1 MGAYGDLEEVMPWVS
16 VQPIR
21 IEHEQELACLKL
33 VEVNRIFETLSFLS
47 NDMGVLSA
55 SVSVAK
61 NEQEREALQGWYWYD
76 WANQAFALTV
86 LTVVVPALTASMY
99 NTATGTQSGDS
110 FYAMVL
116 GLSSLFV
123 ALVSPVLG
131 AIADRIEIKRKIL
144 WAYTIVGVIFT
155 AMMGLAPFLG
165 EGTNYM
171 FLAVCL
177 VIGNIGFAGGNV
189 IYYAFMPY
197 LAEKEDVDHVSSWGY
212 AYGFMGGSSILIV
225 HLGLGLTLGF
235 TPTILAFIFVTS
247 SLWWLGWGYQ
257 LFLKTPE
264 PKLPSPKEYESSME
278 AVKDGFREV
287 AKTFREIKKYKSLS
301 IFLVSYLLFFDG
313 VNTIG
318 GMAAA
323 YGESVLRLSTTMNF
337 VLLLMVNIVAIP
349 MTIIG
354 GKAARRF
361 GTKEVLTGALIVYCI
376 VAILAVGFA
385 PLDLDDDHGRYDFQ
399 YDWDEADSAYELTTL
414 YDRGVDAW
422 VSDSGEGDAKF
433 RDAFMEFLQDDSG
446 DERSSLPIDEATV
459 LASRMM
465 GELDHRFSFSF
476 NGGDLDGERSV
487 GIIHPTMIGDGELS
501 WWPETLRDNLWEPL
515 GFGVNL
521 QWIMLGTMVGIVM
534 GTVGAQARSMMV
546 MLTPRTKAAEFFG
559 FFGFIGKAAAFIGPI
574 IYSIS
579 ANLYNSRVAVF
590 TIMIVILA
598 GTALLTR
605 VDLEEGAATAAAI
618 DREAWESSE

>member
-1 MGAYGDLEEVMPWVS
+1 MG
-16 VQPIR
+16 I
-21 IEHEQELACLKL
+21 
-33 VEVNRIFETLSFLS
+33 
-47 NDMGVLSA
+47 LSA
-55 SVSVAK
+55 SVSIAK
-61 NEQEREALQGWYWYD
+61 NEQERDALQGWYWYD

-171 FLAVCL
+171 FLAICL

-212 AYGFMGGSSILIV
+212 AYGFMGGSSLLIV

-247 SLWWLGWGYQ
+247 ALWWLGWGYQ

-287 AKTFREIKKYKSLS
+287 ANTFREIKKYKSLS

-361 GTKEVLTGALIVYCI
+361 GTKEVLTGALIVYCV

-385 PLDLDDDHGRYDFQ
+385 PLDLNDDHERYDFQ
-399 YDWDEADSAYELTTL
+399 YDWDEADDAYELTTL

>member
-1 MGAYGDLEEVMPWVS
+1 
-16 VQPIR
+16 
-21 IEHEQELACLKL
+21 
-33 VEVNRIFETLSFLS
+33 
-47 NDMGVLSA
+47 MGVLSA

-61 NEQEREALQGWYWYD
+61 NEQERDALQGWYWYD

-110 FYAMVL
+110 FYALVL

-155 AMMGLAPFLG
+155 ALMGLAPFLG
-165 EGTNYM
+165 EGTDYM

-197 LAEKEDVDHVSSWGY
+197 LVEKEDVDHVSSWGY

-247 SLWWLGWGYQ
+247 ALWWLGWGYQ

-264 PKLPSPKEYESSME
+264 PKLPSPKEYGSSME
-278 AVKDGFREV
+278 AIKDGFSEV
-287 AKTFREIKKYKSLS
+287 ANSFREIKKYKSLS

-385 PLDLDDDHGRYDFQ
+385 PLDLDDDHDRYDFK
-399 YDWDEADSAYELTTL
+399 YDWDESDSTYKLTTL

-446 DERSSLPIDEATV
+446 EERSSLPLDEATV

-487 GIIHPTMIGDGELS
+487 GDIHPSKIGDGELS
-501 WWPETLRDNLWEPL
+501 WGPKTLRDNLWEPRGL
-515 GFGVNL
+515 GVNL
-521 QWIMLGTMVGIVM
+521 QWIILGTMVGIVM

>member
-1 MGAYGDLEEVMPWVS
+1 MG
-16 VQPIR
+16 I
-21 IEHEQELACLKL
+21 
-33 VEVNRIFETLSFLS
+33 
-47 NDMGVLSA
+47 LSA

-61 NEQEREALQGWYWYD
+61 NEQERDALQGWYWYD

-110 FYAMVL
+110 FYALVL

-171 FLAVCL
+171 FLAICL

-212 AYGFMGGSSILIV
+212 AYGFMGGSSLLIV

-247 SLWWLGWGYQ
+247 ALWWLGWGYQ

-287 AKTFREIKKYKSLS
+287 ANTFREIKKYKALS

-361 GTKEVLTGALIVYCI
+361 GTKEVLTGALIVYCV

-385 PLDLDDDHGRYDFQ
+385 PLDLNDDHERYDFQ
-399 YDWDEADSAYELTTL
+399 YDWDEADDAYELTTL

>member
-1 MGAYGDLEEVMPWVS
+1 
-16 VQPIR
+16 
-21 IEHEQELACLKL
+21 
-33 VEVNRIFETLSFLS
+33 
-47 NDMGVLSA
+47 MGVLSA
-55 SVSVAK
+55 SVGIAK
-61 NEQEREALQGWYWYD
+61 NEQERDALQGWYWYD

-197 LAEKEDVDHVSSWGY
+197 LVEKEDVDHVSSWGY
-212 AYGFMGGSSILIV
+212 AYGFMGGSLILIV

-247 SLWWLGWGYQ
+247 ALWWLGWGYQ

-361 GTKEVLTGALIVYCI
+361 GTKEVLTGALVVYCV

-385 PLDLDDDHGRYDFQ
+385 PLDLDDDHERYDFQ
-399 YDWDEADSAYELTTL
+399 YDWDEADDAYELTTL

>member
-1 MGAYGDLEEVMPWVS
+1 MG
-16 VQPIR
+16 I
-21 IEHEQELACLKL
+21 
-33 VEVNRIFETLSFLS
+33 
-47 NDMGVLSA
+47 LSA

-61 NEQEREALQGWYWYD
+61 NEQERDALQGWYWYD

-110 FYAMVL
+110 FYALVL

-247 SLWWLGWGYQ
+247 ALWWLGWGYQ

-287 AKTFREIKKYKSLS
+287 ANTFREIKKYKSLS

-361 GTKEVLTGALIVYCI
+361 GTKEVLTGALIVYCV

-385 PLDLDDDHGRYDFQ
+385 PLDLNDDHERYDFQ
-399 YDWDEADSAYELTTL
+399 YDWDEADDAYELTTL

>member
-1 MGAYGDLEEVMPWVS
+1 MG
-16 VQPIR
+16 I
-21 IEHEQELACLKL
+21 
-33 VEVNRIFETLSFLS
+33 
-47 NDMGVLSA
+47 LSA

-61 NEQEREALQGWYWYD
+61 NEQERDALQGWYWYD

-110 FYAMVL
+110 FYALVL

-171 FLAVCL
+171 FLAICL

-247 SLWWLGWGYQ
+247 ALWWLGWGYQ

-287 AKTFREIKKYKSLS
+287 ANTFREIKKYKSLS

-361 GTKEVLTGALIVYCI
+361 GTKEVLTGALIVYCV

-385 PLDLDDDHGRYDFQ
+385 PLDLNDDHERYDFQ
-399 YDWDEADSAYELTTL
+399 YDWDEADDAYELTTL

>member
-1 MGAYGDLEEVMPWVS
+1 
-16 VQPIR
+16 
-21 IEHEQELACLKL
+21 
-33 VEVNRIFETLSFLS
+33 
-47 NDMGVLSA
+47 MGVLSA
-55 SVSVAK
+55 SVGIAK
-61 NEQEREALQGWYWYD
+61 NEQERDALQGWYWYD

-212 AYGFMGGSSILIV
+212 AYGFMGGSLILIV

-247 SLWWLGWGYQ
+247 ALWWLGWGYQ

-264 PKLPSPKEYESSME
+264 PKLPSPKEYDSLMG
-278 AVKDGFREV
+278 AVRDGFHEV
-287 AKTFREIKKYKSLS
+287 AKTFREIKRYKSLS

-354 GKAARRF
+354 GKAARKF
-361 GTKEVLTGALIVYCI
+361 GTKEVLTGALVVYCV

-385 PLDLDDDHGRYDFQ
+385 PLDLEDDHERYDFQ
-399 YDWDEADSAYELTTL
+399 YDWDEANSAYELTTL

-433 RDAFMEFLQDDSG
+433 RDAFIEFLQNDLG
-446 DERSSLPIDEATV
+446 DERSSLPIDEAAV

-487 GIIHPTMIGDGELS
+487 GINHPTMIGDSELS

-618 DREAWESSE
+618 DREALESSE

>member
-1 MGAYGDLEEVMPWVS
+1 
-16 VQPIR
+16 
-21 IEHEQELACLKL
+21 
-33 VEVNRIFETLSFLS
+33 
-47 NDMGVLSA
+47 MGVLSA

-61 NEQEREALQGWYWYD
+61 NEQERDALQGWYWYD

-110 FYAMVL
+110 FYALVL

-155 AMMGLAPFLG
+155 ALMGLAPFLG
-165 EGTNYM
+165 EGTDYM

-197 LAEKEDVDHVSSWGY
+197 LVEKEDVDHVSSWGY

-247 SLWWLGWGYQ
+247 ALWWLGWGYQ

-264 PKLPSPKEYESSME
+264 PKLPSTKEYGSSME
-278 AVKDGFREV
+278 AVKDGFSEV
-287 AKTFREIKKYKSLS
+287 ANSFREIKKYRSLS

-361 GTKEVLTGALIVYCI
+361 GTKEVLTGALIVYCV

-385 PLDLDDDHGRYDFQ
+385 PLDLDDDHDRYDFQ
-399 YDWDEADSAYELTTL
+399 YDWDGSDSTYELTTL

-446 DERSSLPIDEATV
+446 DERSSLPLDEATV

-487 GIIHPTMIGDGELS
+487 GDIHPSKIGDGELS
-501 WWPETLRDNLWEPL
+501 WWPKTLRDNLWEPL
-515 GFGVNL
+515 GLGVNL
-521 QWIMLGTMVGIVM
+521 QWIILGTMVGIVM

-605 VDLEEGAATAAAI
+605 VDLEEGAATAEAV
-618 DREAWESSE
+618 DREAWDSSE

>member
-1 MGAYGDLEEVMPWVS
+1 MG
-16 VQPIR
+16 I
-21 IEHEQELACLKL
+21 
-33 VEVNRIFETLSFLS
+33 
-47 NDMGVLSA
+47 LSA

-61 NEQEREALQGWYWYD
+61 NEQERDALQGWYWYD

-110 FYAMVL
+110 FYALVL

-171 FLAVCL
+171 FLAICL

-212 AYGFMGGSSILIV
+212 AYGFMGGSSLLIV

-247 SLWWLGWGYQ
+247 ALWWLGWGYQ

-287 AKTFREIKKYKSLS
+287 ANTFREIKKYKSLS

-361 GTKEVLTGALIVYCI
+361 GTKEVLTGALIVYCV

-385 PLDLDDDHGRYDFQ
+385 PLDLNDDHERYDFQ
-399 YDWDEADSAYELTTL
+399 YDWDEADDAYELTTL

-465 GELDHRFSFSF
+465 EELDHRFSFSF

>member
-1 MGAYGDLEEVMPWVS
+1 
-16 VQPIR
+16 
-21 IEHEQELACLKL
+21 
-33 VEVNRIFETLSFLS
+33 
-47 NDMGVLSA
+47 MGVLSA

-61 NEQEREALQGWYWYD
+61 NEQERDALQGWYWYD

-110 FYAMVL
+110 FYALVL

-212 AYGFMGGSSILIV
+212 AYGFMGGSSLLIV

-247 SLWWLGWGYQ
+247 ALWWLGWGYQ

-287 AKTFREIKKYKSLS
+287 ANTFREIKKYKSLS

-361 GTKEVLTGALIVYCI
+361 GTKEVLTGALIVYCV

-385 PLDLDDDHGRYDFQ
+385 PLDLNDDHERYDFQ
-399 YDWDEADSAYELTTL
+399 YDWDEADDAYELTTL

>member
-1 MGAYGDLEEVMPWVS
+1 
-16 VQPIR
+16 
-21 IEHEQELACLKL
+21 
-33 VEVNRIFETLSFLS
+33 
-47 NDMGVLSA
+47 MGVLSA
-55 SVSVAK
+55 SVGIAK
-61 NEQEREALQGWYWYD
+61 NEQERDALQGWYWYD

-212 AYGFMGGSSILIV
+212 AYGFMGGSLILIV

-247 SLWWLGWGYQ
+247 ALWWLGWGYQ

-264 PKLPSPKEYESSME
+264 PKLPSPKEYDSLME
-278 AVKDGFREV
+278 AVKDGFHEV
-287 AKTFREIKKYKSLS
+287 AKTFREIKRYKSLS

-354 GKAARRF
+354 GKAARKF
-361 GTKEVLTGALIVYCI
+361 GTKEVLTGALVVYCV

-385 PLDLDDDHGRYDFQ
+385 PLDLEDDHERYDFQ
-399 YDWDEADSAYELTTL
+399 YDWDEANSAYELTTL

-433 RDAFMEFLQDDSG
+433 RDAFIEFLQNDLG
-446 DERSSLPIDEATV
+446 DERSSLPIDEAAV

-487 GIIHPTMIGDGELS
+487 GINHPTMIGDSELS

-618 DREAWESSE
+618 DREALESSE

>member
-1 MGAYGDLEEVMPWVS
+1 
-16 VQPIR
+16 
-21 IEHEQELACLKL
+21 
-33 VEVNRIFETLSFLS
+33 
-47 NDMGVLSA
+47 MGVLSA

-61 NEQEREALQGWYWYD
+61 NEQERDALQGWYWYD

-123 ALVSPVLG
+123 ALVSPILG

-247 SLWWLGWGYQ
+247 ALWWLGWGYQ

-287 AKTFREIKKYKSLS
+287 ANTFREIKKYKSLS

-361 GTKEVLTGALIVYCI
+361 GTKEVLTGALIVYCV

-385 PLDLDDDHGRYDFQ
+385 PLDLNDDHERYDFQ
-399 YDWDEADSAYELTTL
+399 YDWDEADDAYELTTL

>member
-1 MGAYGDLEEVMPWVS
+1 
-16 VQPIR
+16 
-21 IEHEQELACLKL
+21 
-33 VEVNRIFETLSFLS
+33 
-47 NDMGVLSA
+47 MGVLSA

-61 NEQEREALQGWYWYD
+61 NQQEKDALQGWYWYD

-110 FYAMVL
+110 FYALVL

-123 ALVSPVLG
+123 AIVSPVLG

-212 AYGFMGGSSILIV
+212 AYGFMGGSTILIV

-247 SLWWLGWGYQ
+247 ALWWLGWGYQ

-264 PKLPSPKEYESSME
+264 PKLPSPKEYESTLE
-278 AVKDGFREV
+278 AVKDGFSEV
-287 AKTFREIKKYKSLS
+287 TKTFREIKKYKSLS
-301 IFLVSYLLFFDG
+301 IFLISYLLFFDG

-361 GTKEVLTGALIVYCI
+361 GTKEVLIGALIVYCV

-385 PLDLDDDHGRYDFQ
+385 PLDLDDDHERYDFQ
-399 YDWDEADSAYELTTL
+399 YDWNEADSAYELTTL

-446 DERSSLPIDEATV
+446 NERPSLPIEEATV

-487 GIIHPTMIGDGELS
+487 GIIHPTMIGDSQLS

-618 DREAWESSE
+618 DREAWDSSE

>member
-1 MGAYGDLEEVMPWVS
+1 MG
-16 VQPIR
+16 I
-21 IEHEQELACLKL
+21 
-33 VEVNRIFETLSFLS
+33 
-47 NDMGVLSA
+47 LSA

-61 NEQEREALQGWYWYD
+61 NEQERDALQGWYWYD

-110 FYAMVL
+110 FYALVL

-212 AYGFMGGSSILIV
+212 AYGFMGGSSLLIV

-247 SLWWLGWGYQ
+247 ALWWLGWGYQ

-264 PKLPSPKEYESSME
+264 PKLPSPKEYENSME

-287 AKTFREIKKYKSLS
+287 ANTFREIKKYKSLS

-361 GTKEVLTGALIVYCI
+361 GTKEVLTGALIVYCV

-385 PLDLDDDHGRYDFQ
+385 PLDLNDDHERYDFQ
-399 YDWDEADSAYELTTL
+399 YDWDEADDAYGLTTL

>member
-1 MGAYGDLEEVMPWVS
+1 
-16 VQPIR
+16 
-21 IEHEQELACLKL
+21 
-33 VEVNRIFETLSFLS
+33 
-47 NDMGVLSA
+47 MGVLSA
-55 SVSVAK
+55 SVGIAK
-61 NEQEREALQGWYWYD
+61 NEQERDALQGWYWYD

-212 AYGFMGGSSILIV
+212 AYGFMGGSLILIV

-235 TPTILAFIFVTS
+235 TPSILAFIFVTS
-247 SLWWLGWGYQ
+247 ALWWLGWGYQ

-264 PKLPSPKEYESSME
+264 PKLPSPKEYDSLIE
-278 AVKDGFREV
+278 AVKDGFHEV
-287 AKTFREIKKYKSLS
+287 AKTFREIKRYKSLS

-361 GTKEVLTGALIVYCI
+361 GTKEVLTGALVVYCV

-385 PLDLDDDHGRYDFQ
+385 PLDLDDDHERYDFQ
-399 YDWDEADSAYELTTL
+399 YDWDEANSAYELTTL

-433 RDAFMEFLQDDSG
+433 RDAFIEFLQNDLG
-446 DERSSLPIDEATV
+446 DERSSLPIDEAAV

-465 GELDHRFSFSF
+465 GEFDHRFSFSF

-487 GIIHPTMIGDGELS
+487 GINHPTMIGDSELS

-618 DREAWESSE
+618 DREALESSE

>member
-1 MGAYGDLEEVMPWVS
+1 MG
-16 VQPIR
+16 I
-21 IEHEQELACLKL
+21 
-33 VEVNRIFETLSFLS
+33 
-47 NDMGVLSA
+47 LSA

-61 NEQEREALQGWYWYD
+61 NEQERNALQGWYWYD

-123 ALVSPVLG
+123 ALVSPILG

-177 VIGNIGFAGGNV
+177 VMGNIGFAGGNV

-212 AYGFMGGSSILIV
+212 AYGFMGGSSLLIV

-247 SLWWLGWGYQ
+247 ALWWLGWGYQ

-264 PKLPSPKEYESSME
+264 PRLPSLKEYESTME

-287 AKTFREIKKYKSLS
+287 GNTFREIKKYKSLS

-361 GTKEVLTGALIVYCI
+361 GTKEVLTGALIVYCV

-385 PLDLDDDHGRYDFQ
+385 PLDLNDDHERYDFQ
-399 YDWDEADSAYELTTL
+399 YDWDEVDDAYELTTL

-476 NGGDLDGERSV
+476 NGGELDGERSV

>member
-1 MGAYGDLEEVMPWVS
+1 MG
-16 VQPIR
+16 I
-21 IEHEQELACLKL
+21 
-33 VEVNRIFETLSFLS
+33 
-47 NDMGVLSA
+47 LSA

-61 NEQEREALQGWYWYD
+61 NEQERDALQGWYWYD

-110 FYAMVL
+110 FYALVL

-212 AYGFMGGSSILIV
+212 AYGFMGGSSLLIV

-247 SLWWLGWGYQ
+247 ALWWLGWGYQ

-287 AKTFREIKKYKSLS
+287 ANTFREIKKYKSLS

-361 GTKEVLTGALIVYCI
+361 GTKEVLTGALIVYCV

-385 PLDLDDDHGRYDFQ
+385 PLDLNDDHERYDFQ
-399 YDWDEADSAYELTTL
+399 YDWDEADDAYELTTL

>member
-1 MGAYGDLEEVMPWVS
+1 MG
-16 VQPIR
+16 I
-21 IEHEQELACLKL
+21 
-33 VEVNRIFETLSFLS
+33 
-47 NDMGVLSA
+47 LSA

-61 NEQEREALQGWYWYD
+61 NEQERDALQGWYWYD

-110 FYAMVL
+110 FYALVL

-212 AYGFMGGSSILIV
+212 AYGFMGGSSLLIV

-247 SLWWLGWGYQ
+247 ALWWLGWGYQ

-287 AKTFREIKKYKSLS
+287 ANTFREIKKYKSLS

-361 GTKEVLTGALIVYCI
+361 GTKEVLTGALIVYCV

-385 PLDLDDDHGRYDFQ
+385 PLDLNDDHERYDFQ
-399 YDWDEADSAYELTTL
+399 YDWDEADDAYELTTL

-446 DERSSLPIDEATV
+446 DERSSLPIDEATI

>member
-1 MGAYGDLEEVMPWVS
+1 MG
-16 VQPIR
+16 I
-21 IEHEQELACLKL
+21 
-33 VEVNRIFETLSFLS
+33 
-47 NDMGVLSA
+47 LSA

-61 NEQEREALQGWYWYD
+61 NEQERDALQGWYWYD

-110 FYAMVL
+110 FYALVL

-247 SLWWLGWGYQ
+247 ALWWLGWGYQ

-287 AKTFREIKKYKSLS
+287 ANTFREIKKYKSLS

-361 GTKEVLTGALIVYCI
+361 GTKEVLTGALIVYCV

-385 PLDLDDDHGRYDFQ
+385 PLDLNDDHERYDFQ
-399 YDWDEADSAYELTTL
+399 YDWDEADDAYELTTL

-574 IYSIS
+574 I
-579 ANLYNSRVAVF
+579 
-590 TIMIVILA
+590 
-598 GTALLTR
+598 
-605 VDLEEGAATAAAI
+605 
-618 DREAWESSE
+618 

>member
-1 MGAYGDLEEVMPWVS
+1 MG
-16 VQPIR
+16 I
-21 IEHEQELACLKL
+21 
-33 VEVNRIFETLSFLS
+33 
-47 NDMGVLSA
+47 LSA

-61 NEQEREALQGWYWYD
+61 NEQERDALQGWYWYD

-110 FYAMVL
+110 FYALVL

-171 FLAVCL
+171 FLAICL

-212 AYGFMGGSSILIV
+212 AYGFMGGSSLLIV

-247 SLWWLGWGYQ
+247 ALWWLGWGYQ

-287 AKTFREIKKYKSLS
+287 ANTFREIKKYKSLS

-361 GTKEVLTGALIVYCI
+361 GTKEVLTGALIVYCV

-385 PLDLDDDHGRYDFQ
+385 PLDLNDDHERYDFQ
-399 YDWDEADSAYELTTL
+399 YDWDEADDAYELTTL

>member
-1 MGAYGDLEEVMPWVS
+1 
-16 VQPIR
+16 
-21 IEHEQELACLKL
+21 
-33 VEVNRIFETLSFLS
+33 
-47 NDMGVLSA
+47 MGVLSA

-61 NEQEREALQGWYWYD
+61 NEQERDALQGWYWYD

-110 FYAMVL
+110 FYALVL

-155 AMMGLAPFLG
+155 ALMGLAPFLG
-165 EGTNYM
+165 EGTDYM

-197 LAEKEDVDHVSSWGY
+197 LVEKEDVDHVSSWGY

-247 SLWWLGWGYQ
+247 ALWWLGWGYQ

-264 PKLPSPKEYESSME
+264 PKLPSPKEYGSSME
-278 AVKDGFREV
+278 AIKDGFSEV
-287 AKTFREIKKYKSLS
+287 ANSFREIKKYKSLS

-385 PLDLDDDHGRYDFQ
+385 PLDLDDDHDRYDFK
-399 YDWDEADSAYELTTL
+399 YDWDESDSTYKLTTL

-446 DERSSLPIDEATV
+446 DERSSLPLDEATV

-476 NGGDLDGERSV
+476 NGGDLDG
-487 GIIHPTMIGDGELS
+487 
-501 WWPETLRDNLWEPL
+501 
-515 GFGVNL
+515 
-521 QWIMLGTMVGIVM
+521 
-534 GTVGAQARSMMV
+534 
-546 MLTPRTKAAEFFG
+546 
-559 FFGFIGKAAAFIGPI
+559 
-574 IYSIS
+574 
-579 ANLYNSRVAVF
+579 
-590 TIMIVILA
+590 
-598 GTALLTR
+598 
-605 VDLEEGAATAAAI
+605 
-618 DREAWESSE
+618 

>member
-1 MGAYGDLEEVMPWVS
+1 
-16 VQPIR
+16 
-21 IEHEQELACLKL
+21 
-33 VEVNRIFETLSFLS
+33 
-47 NDMGVLSA
+47 MGVLSA
-55 SVSVAK
+55 SVGIAK
-61 NEQEREALQGWYWYD
+61 NEQERDALQGWYWYD

-197 LAEKEDVDHVSSWGY
+197 LVEKEDVDHVSSWGY
-212 AYGFMGGSSILIV
+212 AYGFMGGSLILIV

-247 SLWWLGWGYQ
+247 ALWWLGWGYQ

-361 GTKEVLTGALIVYCI
+361 GTKEVLTGALVVYCV

-385 PLDLDDDHGRYDFQ
+385 PLDLDDDHERYDFQ
-399 YDWDEADSAYELTTL
+399 YDWDEADDAYELTTL

-476 NGGDLDGERSV
+476 NGSDLDGERSV
-487 GIIHPTMIGDGELS
+487 GTIHPTMIGDGELS

>member
-1 MGAYGDLEEVMPWVS
+1 MG
-16 VQPIR
+16 I
-21 IEHEQELACLKL
+21 
-33 VEVNRIFETLSFLS
+33 
-47 NDMGVLSA
+47 LSA

-61 NEQEREALQGWYWYD
+61 NEQERDALQGWYWYD

-212 AYGFMGGSSILIV
+212 AYGFMGGSSLLIV

-247 SLWWLGWGYQ
+247 ALWWLGWGYQ

-287 AKTFREIKKYKSLS
+287 ANTFREIKKYKSLS

-361 GTKEVLTGALIVYCI
+361 GTKEVLTGALIVYCV

-385 PLDLDDDHGRYDFQ
+385 PLDLNDDHERYDFQ
-399 YDWDEADSAYELTTL
+399 YDWDEADDAYELTTL

>member
-1 MGAYGDLEEVMPWVS
+1 MG
-16 VQPIR
+16 I
-21 IEHEQELACLKL
+21 
-33 VEVNRIFETLSFLS
+33 
-47 NDMGVLSA
+47 LSA
-55 SVSVAK
+55 SVSIAK
-61 NEQEREALQGWYWYD
+61 NEQERDALQGWYWYD

-110 FYAMVL
+110 FYALVL

-165 EGTNYM
+165 EGTNYI

-197 LAEKEDVDHVSSWGY
+197 LTEKEDVDHVSSWGY
-212 AYGFMGGSSILIV
+212 AYGFMGGSSLLIV

-247 SLWWLGWGYQ
+247 ALWWLGWGYQ

-287 AKTFREIKKYKSLS
+287 ASTFREVKKYKSLS

-361 GTKEVLTGALIVYCI
+361 GTKEVLTGALIVYCV

-385 PLDLDDDHGRYDFQ
+385 PLDLNDDHERYDFQ
-399 YDWDEADSAYELTTL
+399 YDWDEVDDAYELTTL

-605 VDLEEGAATAAAI
+605 VDLEQGAATAAAI

>member
-1 MGAYGDLEEVMPWVS
+1 MG
-16 VQPIR
+16 I
-21 IEHEQELACLKL
+21 
-33 VEVNRIFETLSFLS
+33 
-47 NDMGVLSA
+47 LSA
-55 SVSVAK
+55 SVSIAK
-61 NEQEREALQGWYWYD
+61 NEQERDALQGWYWYD

-212 AYGFMGGSSILIV
+212 AYGFMGGSSLLIV

-247 SLWWLGWGYQ
+247 ALWWLGWGYQ

-287 AKTFREIKKYKSLS
+287 ASTFREVKKYKSLS

-361 GTKEVLTGALIVYCI
+361 GTKEVLTGALIVYCV

-385 PLDLDDDHGRYDFQ
+385 PLDLNDDHERYDFQ
-399 YDWDEADSAYELTTL
+399 YDWDESDDAYELTTL

>member
-1 MGAYGDLEEVMPWVS
+1 MG
-16 VQPIR
+16 I
-21 IEHEQELACLKL
+21 
-33 VEVNRIFETLSFLS
+33 
-47 NDMGVLSA
+47 LSA

-61 NEQEREALQGWYWYD
+61 NEQERDALQGWYWYD

-212 AYGFMGGSSILIV
+212 AYGFMGGSSLLIV

-247 SLWWLGWGYQ
+247 ALWWLGWGYQ

-287 AKTFREIKKYKSLS
+287 ANTFREVKKYKSLS

-361 GTKEVLTGALIVYCI
+361 GTKEVLTGALIVYCV

-385 PLDLDDDHGRYDFQ
+385 PLDLNDDHERYDFQ
-399 YDWDEADSAYELTTL
+399 YDWDEADDAYELTTL

-459 LASRMM
+459 LASRML

>member
-1 MGAYGDLEEVMPWVS
+1 MG
-16 VQPIR
+16 I
-21 IEHEQELACLKL
+21 
-33 VEVNRIFETLSFLS
+33 
-47 NDMGVLSA
+47 LSA

-61 NEQEREALQGWYWYD
+61 NEQERDALQGWYWYD

-110 FYAMVL
+110 FYALVL

-171 FLAVCL
+171 FLAICL

-212 AYGFMGGSSILIV
+212 AYGFMGGSSLLIV

-247 SLWWLGWGYQ
+247 ALWWLGWGYQ

-287 AKTFREIKKYKSLS
+287 ANTFREIKKYKSLS

-361 GTKEVLTGALIVYCI
+361 GTKEVLTGALIVYCV

-385 PLDLDDDHGRYDFQ
+385 PLDLNDDHERYDFQ
-399 YDWDEADSAYELTTL
+399 YDWDEADDAYELTTL

-446 DERSSLPIDEATV
+446 DERSSLPVDEATV

-465 GELDHRFSFSF
+465 EELDHRFSFSF

>member
-1 MGAYGDLEEVMPWVS
+1 MG
-16 VQPIR
+16 I
-21 IEHEQELACLKL
+21 
-33 VEVNRIFETLSFLS
+33 
-47 NDMGVLSA
+47 LSA

-61 NEQEREALQGWYWYD
+61 NEQERDALQGWYWYD

-110 FYAMVL
+110 FYALVL

-171 FLAVCL
+171 FLAICL

-212 AYGFMGGSSILIV
+212 AYGFMGGSSLLIV

-247 SLWWLGWGYQ
+247 ALWWLGWGYQ

-287 AKTFREIKKYKSLS
+287 ASTFREVKKYKSLS

-361 GTKEVLTGALIVYCI
+361 GTKEVLTGALIVYCV

-385 PLDLDDDHGRYDFQ
+385 PLDLNDDHERYDFQ
-399 YDWDEADSAYELTTL
+399 YDWDEADDAYELTTL

>member
-247 SLWWLGWGYQ
+247 ALWWLGWGYQ

-337 VLLLMVNIVAIP
+337 ILLLMVNIVAIP